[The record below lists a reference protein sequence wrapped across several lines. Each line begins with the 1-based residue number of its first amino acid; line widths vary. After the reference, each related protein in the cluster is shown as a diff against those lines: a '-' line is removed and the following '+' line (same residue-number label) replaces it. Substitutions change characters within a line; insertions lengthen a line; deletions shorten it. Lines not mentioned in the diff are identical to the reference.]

1 MQDLIETQVCGV
13 IMAGF
18 GGMRKGRKEAA
29 DNLGFSEEGD
39 CPRCGGKSQDSTMD
53 GYLQCESCNHEW
65 SDPNHVA
72 TRAPPPPPDHRR
84 DAELIDEFKRDM
96 ENGRLADLLGVES
109 NLTKQ
114 QESSLTRLEDKW
126 MTGMEGHFNAA
137 VEERKPLM
145 INFDDDDNIVS
156 TEVAALTIVSNG
168 FDGGE
173 EIRLEYPALGTEF
186 YSYNESSP
194 TGWKRGRSAEDTARS
209 IANVINRSSKLVYAN
224 LEGNRISFELREG
237 HLKAE
242 SLVLFV
248 DDPGG
253 TDIVAEKGG
262 VILDARNVKDF
273 NDYKTVVALVLEDG
287 IISPSE
293 DQLLWAMRQQL
304 GIDDSYHVQIVME
317 LFGEKALKECTG
329 CGKMAE
335 LHPEYASWFCHN
347 CEVWC

>member
-1 MQDLIETQVCGV
+1 MQALIETQQCRVS
-13 IMAGF
+13 MAGF

-39 CPRCGGKSQDSTMD
+39 CPRCGGNSQDSTMN
-53 GYLQCESCNHEW
+53 GYLQCSACSHEW
-65 SDPNHVA
+65 ADPNYVEE
-72 TRAPPPPPDHRR
+72 RAPPPPPDHRR
-84 DAELIDEFKRDM
+84 DSELIDEFKREM
-96 ENGRLADLLGVES
+96 ESGKLAGLLGVEK
-109 NLTKQ
+109 NLSKE
-114 QESSLTRLEDKW
+114 QEQSLSRLEDKW
-126 MTGMEGHFNAA
+126 MRGMQGHFNAA

-145 INFDDDDNIVS
+145 INFDDDDNLVS
-156 TEVAALTIVSNG
+156 TEVAALTIVANG

-173 EIRLEYPALGTEF
+173 EIRLEYPGQGTEF
-186 YSYNESSP
+186 YSFNERSP

-224 LEGNRISFELREG
+224 LEGNRISFELRESN
-237 HLKAE
+237 LKAA

-273 NDYKTVVALVLEDG
+273 EDYKSIVSLVLEDG

-304 GIDDSYHVQIVME
+304 GIDDAYHVQMVME
-317 LFGEKALKECTG
+317 IFGEDALKECTG

-335 LHPEYASWFCHN
+335 LYPEYASWFCHN
-347 CEVWC
+347 CENWC